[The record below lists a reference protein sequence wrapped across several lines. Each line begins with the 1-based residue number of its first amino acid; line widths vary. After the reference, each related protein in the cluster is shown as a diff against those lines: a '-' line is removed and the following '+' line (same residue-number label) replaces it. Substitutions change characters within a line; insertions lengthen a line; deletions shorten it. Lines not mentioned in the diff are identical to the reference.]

1 MLRHLISLC
10 NARQLSPTPVH
21 RFQLCFLQYP
31 SGSGKGLWYDP
42 VFCVE
47 TLDGDLVWCKRHYR
61 CIPRRH
67 WSDPSA
73 SGAWTLSTLDNGMV
87 SDEKWTT
94 VDAADDLSWAVFH
107 YSGAARRAGQSYVG
121 ALLCTPDGLWPQS
134 ARSGTEYE
142 RIREA
147 FRNCDLELWELFGGS
162 TERSYMW
169 SDKFTSWAKVNP
181 PPLERIG
188 DISITTWRK
197 QEREKALLQQ
207 RIAVKT

>member
-1 MLRHLISLC
+1 
-10 NARQLSPTPVH
+10 
-21 RFQLCFLQYP
+21 
-31 SGSGKGLWYDP
+31 
-42 VFCVE
+42 
-47 TLDGDLVWCKRHYR
+47 
-61 CIPRRH
+61 
-67 WSDPSA
+67 
-73 SGAWTLSTLDNGMV
+73 MV

-94 VDAADDLSWAVFH
+94 VDAAEDLSWAVFH